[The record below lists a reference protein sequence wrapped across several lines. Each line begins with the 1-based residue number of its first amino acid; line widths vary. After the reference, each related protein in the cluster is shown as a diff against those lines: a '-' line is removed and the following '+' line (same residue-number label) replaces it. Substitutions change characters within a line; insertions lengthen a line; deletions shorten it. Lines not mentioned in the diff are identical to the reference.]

1 MRLLKNV
8 LHRYSTD
15 TAQLRMQV
23 IEQIND
29 EKLRHQ
35 IEQQER
41 ERAREATLQQETILR
56 TNVGQIC
63 W

>member
-1 MRLLKNV
+1 
-8 LHRYSTD
+8 
-15 TAQLRMQV
+15 MQV

-29 EKLRHQ
+29 EKLRNQ

-56 TNVGQIC
+56 ANVGQIC

>member
-1 MRLLKNV
+1 
-8 LHRYSTD
+8 
-15 TAQLRMQV
+15 MQV